1 MAIPDDDLILPF
13 SVDALNVRGRVAQ
26 LGASLD
32 AILSRHDY
40 PAPVSRVLGEAV
52 MLTVLLATAIKLD
65 GRFVLQ
71 IQSDGPVSLVV
82 ADLTTP
88 NQLRGYARFD
98 AEAVARVA
106 VNGAVPPLPALV
118 GSGHLALTIDPGA
131 TLRRYQGVVPL
142 EGASLEAVAH
152 AYFAQSEQ
160 IPTLIR
166 LAVAETMVRRADGV
180 PHRSWRG
187 GAISVQ
193 FLPDSPGRIAHRD
206 LDPGDAPAGTPSA
219 AVQDDDAWV
228 EARARAGTVEDH
240 ELIDPEID
248 PARLLLRLFHQR
260 EVRVY
265 DAIEIVEKCH
275 CSRDRVETMLKQF
288 GEEDRRS
295 MVDDG
300 KVVVTCEFCNTRYTL
315 DPAEIGVAG

>member
-1 MAIPDDDLILPF
+1 
-13 SVDALNVRGRVAQ
+13 
-26 LGASLD
+26 
-32 AILSRHDY
+32 
-40 PAPVSRVLGEAV
+40 
-52 MLTVLLATAIKLD
+52 
-65 GRFVLQ
+65 
-71 IQSDGPVSLVV
+71 
-82 ADLTTP
+82 
-88 NQLRGYARFD
+88 
-98 AEAVARVA
+98 
-106 VNGAVPPLPALV
+106 VPPLPALV

-131 TLRRYQGVVPL
+131 TMRRYQGVVPL
-142 EGASLEAVAH
+142 EGASLEEVAH
-152 AYFAQSEQ
+152 TYFTQSEQ

-166 LAVAETMVRRADGV
+166 LAVAETMVRGADGT

-206 LDPGDAPAGTPSA
+206 LDPGDAPSGTPSA
-219 AVQDDDAWV
+219 DIQDDDAWV
-228 EARARAGTVEDH
+228 EARARTGTVEDH

-265 DAIEIVEKCH
+265 DPIGIVEKCH
-275 CSRDRVETMLKQF
+275 CSRERVETMLKQF

-295 MVDDG
+295 MVEDG

-315 DPAEIGVAG
+315 DPAEIGVSG